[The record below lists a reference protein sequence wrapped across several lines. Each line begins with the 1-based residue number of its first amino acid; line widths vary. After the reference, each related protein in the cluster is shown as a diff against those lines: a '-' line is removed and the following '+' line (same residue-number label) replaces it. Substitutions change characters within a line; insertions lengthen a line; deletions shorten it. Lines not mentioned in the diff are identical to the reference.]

1 MKVKSGE
8 SANRKN
14 IENSYSQRYR
24 EQEFNVRKRQEN
36 SIFEICFSNFLSSL
50 QFHIFLLLHCLSDYV
65 TL

>member
-8 SANRKN
+8 SAKN

-24 EQEFNVRKRQEN
+24 EQELNVRKRQEN

-50 QFHIFLLLHCLSDYV
+50 QFHIFLLLHCASDYV

>member
-8 SANRKN
+8 SAKN

-24 EQEFNVRKRQEN
+24 EQELNVRKRQEN
-36 SIFEICFSNFLSSL
+36 TIFEICFSNFLSSL
-50 QFHIFLLLHCLSDYV
+50 QFHIFLLLHCASGYV